1 MTERDLGA
9 LLQRASADLVEV
21 DLVDDAWGGALQ
33 ERARRRRA
41 VTGGVGAVAVAALA
55 VAALQVTGG
64 GNPHPVPSY
73 SVTTPPTTGT
83 LGDRTPYAVLPLEGV
98 EGGLPLYE
106 AGLPQV
112 VDAYGPSTRLSTL
125 STPPRD
131 VVAVVLRRDG
141 GGYRPVLVTAEGDQV
156 VVDRLL
162 LAPTRDRAGVTGAPL
177 GPRAFG
183 AGRWVVFPQPGKVV
197 RLDVRDGSVTSY
209 AVPSPYV
216 DSAAWDAAAGKVLV
230 RAGAQA
236 WTLDT
241 SSPGAPAVPAD
252 ASVPDGA
259 TALEVAPG
267 APSLRVSR
275 FDASSKAPVGERF
288 VTAPVTELW
297 GPVVGSG
304 RWVATGAFLDQ
315 DVTHPLIRRGNG
327 PIYQGIVAVRPGN
340 GSAAVLAAPEN
351 PDGQVGRVTRCCSV
365 LGWADAHTA
374 LLQTVGAHGSWVLAW
389 DVESGRVMRVT
400 RIAANPAT
408 QEVPRIALA
417 VGSRS

>member
-1 MTERDLGA
+1 MTDRDLGA

-41 VTGGVGAVAVAALA
+41 VTGGLGAVAVAALA
-55 VAALQVTGG
+55 VTALQVTGG
-64 GNPHPVPSY
+64 DPHPVPSY

-83 LGDRTPYAVLPLEGV
+83 LGDRTPYAALPLEGV
-98 EGGLPLYE
+98 EGGLPLFE

-125 STPPRD
+125 ATPPRD

-141 GGYRPVLVTAEGDQV
+141 GGYRPVLVTRAGEQV

-162 LAPTRDRAGVTGAPL
+162 LSPTRNRAGDTSAPL

-197 RLDVRDGSVTSY
+197 RLDVRDGSVTTY

-216 DSAAWDAAAGKVLV
+216 DSAGWGAAAGEVRV
-230 RAGAQA
+230 RAGRQA

-241 SSPGAPAVPAD
+241 SSPGAAAVPVD

-259 TALEVAPG
+259 TALELAPG
-267 APSLRVSR
+267 SQALRVSR
-275 FDASSKAPVGERF
+275 FDPTSHARVGERS
-288 VTAPVTELW
+288 VAAPVTELW
-297 GPVVGSG
+297 GPTVASAQ
-304 RWVATGAFLDQ
+304 WVATGAFLDQ
-315 DVTHPLIRRGNG
+315 DVTYPLIRRGNG
-327 PIYQGIVAVRPGN
+327 PIYQGLVAVRPDN
-340 GSAAVLAAPEN
+340 GSVAVLAAPEN

-365 LGWADAHTA
+365 LAWADPHTA

-400 RIAANPAT
+400 RIAANPAE
-408 QEVPRIALA
+408 QEVPRVALDL
-417 VGSRS
+417 GSRS

>member
-1 MTERDLGA
+1 MTDRDLGA
-9 LLQRASADLVEV
+9 LLQRVSADLIEV
-21 DLVDDAWGGALQ
+21 DLVEDAWGAALQ

-41 VTGGVGAVAVAALA
+41 VTGGVGALAAGVLA
-55 VAALQVTGG
+55 VAALQLTGG
-64 GNPHPVPSY
+64 GPAHPPRY
-73 SVTTPPTTGT
+73 TVTTPPTTGT

-98 EGGLPLYE
+98 EGGLPLFE

-112 VDAYGPSTRLSTL
+112 VDAYGPSTPLSTL
-125 STPPRD
+125 AGPPRD

-141 GGYRPVLVTAEGDQV
+141 GGYRPVLVTAAGEQV

-162 LAPTRDRAGVTGAPL
+162 LSPTRDRAGGDGVPL

-183 AGRWVVFPQPGKVV
+183 SGRYVVFPQPGKVV
-197 RLDVRDGSVTSY
+197 RLDVRGGSVTSY

-216 DSAAWDAAAGKVLV
+216 DSAAWGAAAGEVRV
-230 RAGAQA
+230 RAADRA
-236 WTLDT
+236 WTIDT
-241 SSPGAPAVPAD
+241 SAPGAVAVPAD

-259 TALEVAPG
+259 TALELAPG
-267 APSLRVSR
+267 TQSLRVAR
-275 FDASSKAPVGERF
+275 FDATSHAVVGERS
-288 VTAPVTELW
+288 VAAPATELW
-297 GPVVGSG
+297 GPTVASAQ
-304 RWVATGAFLDQ
+304 WVATGAFLDQ
-315 DVTHPLIRRGNG
+315 DLTYPLIRRGNG
-327 PIYQGIVAVRPGN
+327 PIYQGLVAVRPDT
-340 GSAAVLAAPEN
+340 GSVTVLAAPEN

-374 LLQTVGAHGSWVLAW
+374 LVQTVGAHGSWVLAW

-400 RIAANPAT
+400 RIAANPAK

>member
-1 MTERDLGA
+1 MTDRDLGA
-9 LLQRASADLVEV
+9 LLQRACADLPEV
-21 DLVDDAWGGALQ
+21 DLVEGAWGGALQ

-41 VTGGVGAVAVAALA
+41 VTGGLGAVAVAALA
-55 VAALQVTGG
+55 LTALQVTGG

-98 EGGLPLYE
+98 EGGLPLFE

-125 STPPRD
+125 PAPPRD

-141 GGYRPVLVTAEGDQV
+141 GGYRPVLVTAAGEQV

-162 LAPTRDRAGVTGAPL
+162 LSPTRSRAGDTAAPL

-183 AGRWVVFPQPGKVV
+183 AGRYVVFPQPGAVV
-197 RLDVRDGSVTSY
+197 RLDVRDGSVTRY

-216 DSAAWDAAAGKVLV
+216 DSAGWGGATGEVRA

-252 ASVPDGA
+252 PAVPDGA
-259 TALEVAPG
+259 TALELAAG
-267 APSLRVSR
+267 AQSLRVAR
-275 FDASSKAPVGERF
+275 FDPVSHALVGERS
-288 VTAPVTELW
+288 VAAPATELW
-297 GPVVGSG
+297 GPTVASP

-315 DVTHPLIRRGNG
+315 DLTFPLIRRGNG
-327 PIYQGIVAVRPGN
+327 PIYQGLVAVRPDN
-340 GSAAVLAAPEN
+340 GSVTVLAAPEN

-400 RIAANPAT
+400 RVAANPAE
-408 QEVPRIALA
+408 QEVPRIALD

>member
-1 MTERDLGA
+1 MTDRDLGA
-9 LLQRASADLVEV
+9 LLERACADVTEV

-41 VTGGVGAVAVAALA
+41 VTGGLGAVAVAALA
-55 VAALQVTGG
+55 VTALQVTGG
-64 GNPHPVPSY
+64 GDHPVPTY

-98 EGGLPLYE
+98 EGGLPLFE

-125 STPPRD
+125 AAPPRD

-141 GGYRPVLVTAEGDQV
+141 GGYRPVLVTAAGEQV

-162 LAPTRDRAGVTGAPL
+162 LSPTRTRAGDTGAPL

-183 AGRWVVFPQPGKVV
+183 AGRYVVFPQPGKVV
-197 RLDVRDGSVTSY
+197 RLDVRDGSVRTY

-216 DSAAWDAAAGKVLV
+216 DSAGWDAGAGEVRV
-230 RAGAQA
+230 RAGGQA
-236 WTLDT
+236 WTLDA
-241 SSPGAPAVPAD
+241 SSSGAAAVPAD
-252 ASVPDGA
+252 AAVPDGA
-259 TALEVAPG
+259 TALDLAPG
-267 APSLRVSR
+267 TRSLRVVRHDATSR
-275 FDASSKAPVGERF
+275 AVVGERS
-288 VTAPVTELW
+288 VAAPATELW
-297 GPVVGSG
+297 GPVVGSTQ
-304 RWVATGAFLDQ
+304 WVATGAFLDQ
-315 DVTHPLIRRGNG
+315 DLTHPLIRRGNG
-327 PIYQGIVAVRPGN
+327 PIYQGLVAVRPDTG
-340 GSAAVLAAPEN
+340 AVAVLAAPEN

-365 LGWADAHTA
+365 VGWADAHTA
-374 LLQTVGAHGSWVLAW
+374 LVQTVGAHGSWVLAW
-389 DVESGRVMRVT
+389 DVEGGRVMRVT